1 MTPLT
6 YLDDSILCRMV
17 LHPYEMVLLGYGM
30 VPYPFR
36 MISYAYEMVSHLIK
50 VQNFDVFDI
59 MAFLNSNFL
68 SFPLSR

>member
-1 MTPLT
+1 
-6 YLDDSILCRMV
+6 
-17 LHPYEMVLLGYGM
+17 
-30 VPYPFR
+30 